1 MIDFDLSKT
10 LVVLPTYNEALN
22 IERIILGI
30 RDKYPDIHILVVDD
44 SSPDGTGFI
53 VRDLML
59 TDEILFILSKPK
71 KEGLGN
77 AYKSA
82 FQWALANDYLF
93 VVEMD
98 ADGSHQNDDLV
109 KLLDNCK
116 DFDLV
121 VGSRWIKDG
130 RTIGWST
137 KRKMLSFF
145 GNFYARTLLGTS
157 VFDSTSGFR
166 VFSRQAL
173 EVLINGDVKSNGYAF
188 QIETLFLVFHSGL
201 TIKEVPIIFLERS
214 IGVSK
219 MNYGIILEAM
229 KLVSILGVKIRFS
242 KKFNS

>member
-1 MIDFDLSKT
+1 MIEVEFSKM
-10 LVVLPTYNEALN
+10 LIVLPTYNEALN

-30 RDKYPDIHILVVDD
+30 RDKFPEIHILVVDD

-53 VRDLML
+53 VKELMR
-59 TDEILFILSKPK
+59 TDGILFLLSKPK

-77 AYKSA
+77 AYKTA
-82 FQWALANDYLF
+82 FQWALANEYSF

-109 KLLDNCK
+109 KLINNCK
-116 DFDLV
+116 DSDLV
-121 VGSRWIKDG
+121 LGSRWIKDG
-130 RTIGWST
+130 NTIGWSA
-137 KRKMLSFF
+137 KRKILSFF
-145 GNFYARTLLGTS
+145 GNFYARIVLGTN

-166 VFSRQAL
+166 VFSRRAL
-173 EVLINGDVKSNGYAF
+173 EVLINGAVKSNGYAF

-201 TIKEVPIIFLERS
+201 TIKEVPITFLERS

-229 KLVSILGVKIRFS
+229 KLVSVLGLKIRFTKEFKS
-242 KKFNS
+242 